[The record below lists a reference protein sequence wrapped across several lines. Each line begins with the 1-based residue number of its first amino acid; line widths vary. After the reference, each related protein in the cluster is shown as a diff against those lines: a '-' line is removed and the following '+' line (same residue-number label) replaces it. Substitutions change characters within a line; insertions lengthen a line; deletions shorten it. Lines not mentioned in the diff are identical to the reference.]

1 MTLDSDVTSLLQ
13 QQTRSEPAVEATA
26 APAVDRILRIQIVR
40 GATAGAIELG
50 EQVVAAAPEL
60 ESAEDVARPND
71 ARPTGRIRGKPM
83 MTYPKLATAL
93 SALLMFQPL
102 AAGVDLAAAFEVIEP
117 KEERDIA
124 ITVGSGQL
132 IKVDSEFSSLFV
144 ANPEVADV
152 EVKSPRLLYM
162 TGVGVGETTIFA
174 VDELDN
180 VLMSARV
187 RVTHNTGALNEGLS
201 RVAPGGSVTA
211 TTVDQSLVISGTV
224 QSPEQATNIMEVAA
238 QFVDDPTRVVNRLN
252 VAAPTQVNLMVRIA
266 EVSRKVDRQIGIRW
280 NELSYTTGGGGE
292 SRWLPRRAGRPRRL
306 QHPDPAGRPAQH
318 RRGAPG
324 ADARKGWSSI
334 LAEPNLT
341 ARSGESASF
350 LAGGEYPYTVAQ
362 DHGANTI
369 EFKDFGIGLN
379 FTPTVLDGSR
389 ISLKVATEVSDLD
402 FTNSADVPSINTR
415 RADTTVDLGSGQ
427 TFAIAGLMQNRSS
440 QNASRLPGLGAVPVI
455 GALFRSLG
463 VHPRPDRAR
472 HPGDAGDRAA
482 ENAEQAAAPT
492 DGYVPPN
499 DFERIVLGRFQGN
512 AAASGQVQNRL
523 GQRRLNG
530 ASGFTFD

>member
-1 MTLDSDVTSLLQ
+1 MNTC
-13 QQTRSEPAVEATA
+13 
-26 APAVDRILRIQIVR
+26 
-40 GATAGAIELG
+40 
-50 EQVVAAAPEL
+50 
-60 ESAEDVARPND
+60 
-71 ARPTGRIRGKPM
+71 
-83 MTYPKLATAL
+83 PKLATAL
-93 SALLMFQPL
+93 CALLMFQPA
-102 AAGVDLAAAFEVIEP
+102 AAGLDPAAAFEVIEP

-144 ANPEVADV
+144 ANPDVADV

-187 RVTHNTGALNEGLS
+187 RVTHNTQALNTGLA

-224 QSPEQATNIMEVAA
+224 QSPEQATNVMEVAA
-238 QFVDDPTRVVNRLN
+238 QFVDDPSRVVNRLN

-266 EVSRKVDRQIGIRW
+266 EVSRKIDRQIGIRW
-280 NELSYTTGGGGE
+280 NELSYTSGGGQE
-292 SRWLPRRAGRPRRL
+292 SVNFSGGRGVPGGFSTQILRVGQLNIDVVL
-306 QHPDPAGRPAQH
+306 QALSAEGLV
-318 RRGAPG
+318 
-324 ADARKGWSSI
+324 SI

-362 DHGANTI
+362 DLGSNTI

-379 FTPTVLDGSR
+379 FTPTVVDGSR

-402 FTNSADVPSINTR
+402 FSNSASVPSIVTR

-440 QNASRLPGLGAVPVI
+440 QDAARMPGLGAVPVI
-455 GALFRSLG
+455 GALFRSSGFIRGQTEL
-463 VHPRPDRAR
+463 VILVTPVIVRPTTGAKLR
-472 HPGDAGDRAA
+472 
-482 ENAEQAAAPT
+482 APT
-492 DGYVPPN
+492 DGFVPPN

-512 AAASGQVQNRL
+512 AAATGQAQNRL
-523 GQRRLNG
+523 GSRRLHG